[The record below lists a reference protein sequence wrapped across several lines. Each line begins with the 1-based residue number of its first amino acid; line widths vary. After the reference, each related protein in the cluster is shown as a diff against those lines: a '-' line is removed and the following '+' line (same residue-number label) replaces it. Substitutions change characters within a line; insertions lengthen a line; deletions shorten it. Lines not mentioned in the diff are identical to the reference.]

1 MKTMMKTLAGAS
13 ILSAL
18 AIAAPAHADGGLTFL
33 IDGDTFNL
41 PFSITNTST
50 AGEKVTGFGISLIAP
65 FGFDT
70 VNGGFGVD
78 NSTAFAPQAG
88 SAAATGYTGPAAF
101 SDGST
106 SIAFTF
112 NDFGVGKSFVWLIDV
127 DQPNVATVLGN
138 QLIGSTGYADFSN
151 GLRGLGVFEAVAGNS
166 DAAQFVIRTFT
177 PTPNGVPEPAAWAMM
192 LGGFGLVGSAMR
204 RRRTHVAVTYA

>member
-1 MKTMMKTLAGAS
+1 MNLKSTSLA
-13 ILSAL
+13 LSGAL
-18 AIAAPAHADGGLTFL
+18 AALAFAAPAHADGGLTFL
-33 IDGDTFNL
+33 IDGDTFSL
-41 PFSITNTST
+41 PFTITNTST
-50 AGEKVTGFGISLIAP
+50 AGETVVGFGISLIAP

-70 VNGGFGVD
+70 VNGGFGID
-78 NSTAFAPQAG
+78 SSAPFTPQGG
-88 SAAATGYTGPAAF
+88 SDAATGYTGPGSFA
-101 SDGST
+101 DGST

-112 NDFGVGKSFVWLIDV
+112 NDFAVGESFVWVIDV
-127 DQPNVATVLGN
+127 DNPDFATVFGD

-177 PTPNGVPEPAAWAMM
+177 PTPGGVPEPAAWAMM

-204 RRRTHVAVTYA
+204 RRKHSIAVTYA